1 LNITDYRK
9 LIEVAARRVYQTEKS
24 DVRGEIGELLL
35 HAACRQ
41 FSGTFP
47 TISKVYYK
55 TSSNDVVKGF
65 DLVHTRYDEPA
76 DELQLWLGE
85 SKFYTS
91 GGGAVSAAI
100 SSISD
105 HLKAGFL
112 TSEKIL
118 LGGKISPDTPGYSKL
133 EWLFESDT
141 PLDEIFHRMVV
152 PVLIAYDS
160 DHAAQFDD
168 EMTYNSALLD
178 EISIFQ
184 DKFAKKFPS
193 NLSIYC
199 FYFPMDSKK
208 KLVSAFDTRLGAF
221 F

>member
-1 LNITDYRK
+1 
-9 LIEVAARRVYQTEKS
+9 
-24 DVRGEIGELLL
+24 
-35 HAACRQ
+35 
-41 FSGTFP
+41 
-47 TISKVYYK
+47 
-55 TSSNDVVKGF
+55 
-65 DLVHTRYDEPA
+65 
-76 DELQLWLGE
+76 
-85 SKFYTS
+85 
-91 GGGAVSAAI
+91 
-100 SSISD
+100 
-105 HLKAGFL
+105 
-112 TSEKIL
+112 
-118 LGGKISPDTPGYSKL
+118 
-133 EWLFESDT
+133 
-141 PLDEIFHRMVV
+141 MVV

-168 EMTYNSALLD
+168 EMSYNSALLD